1 MVIRR
6 FGVLS
11 VAKIWGT
18 LYALFG
24 LIAGVILAL
33 ISLAGG
39 FASMATQENGGPGA
53 FMGIF
58 FGVGAVIF
66 APLFYGALGFIVGL
80 IGSALYNWL
89 AGMVGGIEVELQ
101 GAPVLG
107 GVPATAQPSA
117 GFPG

>member
-11 VAKIWGT
+11 VAKIWGA
-18 LYALFG
+18 LYALIG
-24 LIAGVILAL
+24 LIAGAIIAL

-39 FASMATQENGGPGA
+39 FASLAAQENGGGAGA
-53 FMGIF
+53 FMGAF
-58 FGVGAVIF
+58 FGVGAII
-66 APLFYGALGFIVGL
+66 ALPIFYGVFGFVGGL

-101 GAPVLG
+101 GAPG
-107 GVPATAQPSA
+107 TGAQANVYS
-117 GFPG
+117 